1 MNGRSR
7 PAWPAGAD
15 DVEVAAGDVVDA
27 LARDGDR
34 VLAAVVRAGRV
45 AGPAGRHRVVAGRAV
60 QLDPGL
66 PGVGVDPQAVDEDDG
81 DGWCSHG
88 LLQGQSGRPTSNS
101 TSDGMRPGGDAQAG
115 AGPSRRSRPLTDG

>member
-1 MNGRSR
+1 MADHDRPGRQ
-7 PAWPAGAD
+7 GAD

-60 QLDPGL
+60 QLDPGR
-66 PGVGVDPQAVDEDDG
+66 PGGGGEPQAGEEDDG
-81 DGWCSHG
+81 DGG
-88 LLQGQSGRPTSNS
+88 GRQGRLQGQAGRRTRNA
-101 TSDGMRPGGDAQAG
+101 TADGRRPGG
-115 AGPSRRSRPLTDG
+115 

>member
-1 MNGRSR
+1 MNGQSR

-66 PGVGVDPQAVDEDDG
+66 PGVGVDPHAVDEDDG
-81 DGWCSHG
+81 DGWCGHV
-88 LLQGQSGRPTSNS
+88 LLQKQPGWLNS
-101 TSDGMRPGGDAQAG
+101 R
-115 AGPSRRSRPLTDG
+115 